1 MHKNLIIRTSQFGGS
16 RSFEDFKVGQT
27 LNYAGFET
35 GRITLL
41 YKQPAFLIVREDG
54 SRYFQGIGF
63 PQAWASPAI
72 SVLTHSD
79 ALVDAWDEVERI
91 ELHHGMKWRR
101 IAKGLFDKYYHM
113 QKA

>member
-1 MHKNLIIRTSQFGGS
+1 MHKNLIIRTSRLGS
-16 RSFEDFKVGQT
+16 RVFEDFKVGDE
-27 LNYAGFET
+27 LKYIGFET

-41 YKQPAFLIVREDG
+41 YKEPAFIIVREDG

-79 ALVDAWDEVERI
+79 ARVDALDEVERI
-91 ELHHGMKWRR
+91 ELHIGMKWRR
-101 IAKGLFDKYYHM
+101 IAKALFDKYYYM
-113 QKA
+113 QTA